1 MPKMRLKIG
10 YYKNERRKFISYWY
24 ISWPDYTK
32 RRSCWAVASIW
43 RKLADVI
50 DASEPQQQPQ
60 QQPIVINVAGG
71 AVQPQQETPSAEQP
85 DDVMIPPLQQK
96 IELLKKNAGLD
107 NVYDQQAD
115 EDEPL
120 E

>member
-1 MPKMRLKIG
+1 MRAAEFLKSLIDQAQQTQSGVTINIGTINIDTPKQA
-10 YYKNERRKFISYWY
+10 
-24 ISWPDYTK
+24 T
-32 RRSCWAVASIW
+32 
-43 RKLADVI
+43 
-50 DASEPQQQPQ
+50 EPESD
-60 QQPIVINVAGG
+60 
-71 AVQPQQETPSAEQP
+71 ET
-85 DDVMIPPLQQK
+85 DTMVPPLQQK